1 MKVPINQKYMLTIT
15 EAVEYLVWGQKYYA
29 NSLPIIRKYQF
40 VTENAGGLS
49 EKKWRTM
56 WQELALEKKEQKEK
70 YSDC

>member
-1 MKVPINQKYMLTIT
+1 MIVRFQFDKSIF
-15 EAVEYLVWGQKYYA
+15 
-29 NSLPIIRKYQF
+29 NSGTFWHIIYNEVFYSFRNFIRKYQF

-56 WQELALEKKEQKEK
+56 WQELALEKKARKEK